1 LRLSRKA
8 AAQQLKLISGRFGFE
23 LDPDMPISQLSIGQR
38 QQMEIV
44 RLLTLGVKMLILDEP
59 TTGISAEQKQTL
71 FDALRELTTK
81 DGLSVLLVSHKL
93 EDVIALCNEVAV
105 LRAGR
110 LVGTRHMPATNA
122 QLVSMMFGQD
132 LAPQTRKHV
141 DLSAAP
147 DSLMLDHLH
156 LHGHRVNVNGVNL
169 RVRKGEIIGLAGLDG
184 SGQEMLLRACVGLQK
199 IARGRI
205 LLKGQDLTGQS
216 YRAFLSKG
224 VAFGAAGRL
233 EEGLVSGLTLTE
245 HIALANENGA
255 IIDWKA
261 ARQHCE
267 SQIKLYDVRGR
278 PDSMIET
285 LSGGNQQRVLMALM
299 PASPVLLA
307 LEQPTRGL
315 DVDSARWIWQQ
326 LLERRDRGAAIIFSS
341 PDLDE
346 LVAYSDRILVF
357 YAGRIF
363 EIPDAN
369 RATIDEIGRLIGG
382 HFEVQP
388 A

>member
-1 LRLSRKA
+1 
-8 AAQQLKLISGRFGFE
+8 
-23 LDPDMPISQLSIGQR
+23 
-38 QQMEIV
+38 
-44 RLLTLGVKMLILDEP
+44 
-59 TTGISAEQKQTL
+59 
-71 FDALRELTTK
+71 
-81 DGLSVLLVSHKL
+81 
-93 EDVIALCNEVAV
+93 
-105 LRAGR
+105 
-110 LVGTRHMPATNA
+110 
-122 QLVSMMFGQD
+122 
-132 LAPQTRKHV
+132 
-141 DLSAAP
+141 
-147 DSLMLDHLH
+147 MLDHLH
-156 LHGHRVNVNGVNL
+156 LHGHRVNVNGMNL

-205 LLKGQDLTGQS
+205 LLKGQDLTGES
-216 YRAFLSKG
+216 YRTFLSKG

-255 IIDWKA
+255 IIDWSA
-261 ARQHCE
+261 ARKHCE

-299 PASPVLLA
+299 PVSPILLA

-369 RATIDEIGRLIGG
+369 RTTIDEIGRLIGG